1 MSIEQKA
8 AEYRALLSA
17 TRAQIKIELLASLE
31 AEVLNRTQKEREEL
45 SRLLH
50 EAHAAGTP
58 ISRLR
63 VVTGAY
69 ANARLWDP
77 LWAAYQPATPT
88 DLRRRSRPEGV
99 PVVDALTIEDG
110 FVSYTKDGET
120 LTAQWDGSNLIPTGW
135 DANDYPDEFVTMLK
149 AVLASEGQEVF

>member
-1 MSIEQKA
+1 MNLEQKS
-8 AEYRALLSA
+8 AEYRALVSA
-17 TRAQIKIELLASLE
+17 TRIQVKAELLASLE

-69 ANARLWDP
+69 ANARVWDP
-77 LWAAYQPATPT
+77 LWTEYTPEVET
-88 DLRRRSRPEGV
+88 DLRRKSRPEGV

-110 FVSYTKDGET
+110 LVVLRSDGQVLEARWDGE
-120 LTAQWDGSNLIPTGW
+120 NLVPTGW
-135 DANDYPDEFVTMLK
+135 DANDYPEAFVEMLT
-149 AVLASEGQEVF
+149 AVLASQGGGDD